1 MENELSELFMHV
13 ADCIERLAK
22 TVAHTTECVSLLTKE
37 VVAMRDDVNKLI
49 ENNQKGVSK

>member
-1 MENELSELFMHV
+1 MENELSELFVHV

-49 ENNQKGVSK
+49 ENNQKGGK